1 MQTAQKPPT
10 GKNELWTAY
19 QADPVVR
26 VAIQQELE
34 KIELYRYWLETASKE
49 GYYLPDA
56 KGRLIIVFLHFL
68 PETAILFGLQQPK
81 SGAKASLPTTT
92 QLSLSFR

>member
-1 MQTAQKPPT
+1 MPTAQKPPI

-34 KIELYRYWLETASKE
+34 KIELYRYWLETASWE

-56 KGRLIIVFLHFL
+56 KGRLIKIFLHFL
-68 PETAILFGLQQPK
+68 PETAILFGLPAPKKGDKVQP
-81 SGAKASLPTTT
+81 LVT
-92 QLSLSFR
+92 QLPLSFK